1 MNTKCLISM
10 SVVTLFTTSM
20 TQAADITFP
29 QESRPV
35 VASVEANSV
44 IAPIFSWDGFYL
56 GGQVGGFSSKSDRS
70 LYAKQ
75 GPIGQWAP
83 VGKDTLPKL
92 SSFIGGFYAGA
103 NVSLGNRLIL
113 GVDTDIV
120 LSNKKG
126 TKIVD
131 KRKREIPEMEVVHL
145 QGQEVCEVSLQQP
158 TVDGFPLPRVGV
170 EGFPLQP
177 RVNGHH
183 TGDGDH
189 SRAEREE
196 RSGRLERAV
205 GELPSSPPSLPV
217 SGVPYGGEIAGSIG
231 VYSHTLK
238 QKWSGATRVRIGF
251 TADRIMPYIA
261 GGVAYTQLQDIFSQS
276 VEVAGKEVS
285 SFNLSDETKMMVG
298 YTIGGG
304 VDFAMANN
312 LILRAEYRYS
322 DFGKQKF
329 AKDKLELD
337 YKTNDFRVGVAYKF

>member
-1 MNTKCLISM
+1 MNTKCLIGM

-29 QESRPV
+29 QESRPIV
-35 VASVEANSV
+35 TSVEASSV
-44 IAPIFSWDGFYL
+44 IAAPVFSWNGFYL
-56 GGQVGGFSSKSDRS
+56 GSQIGSFSSKSDRS

-75 GPIGQWAP
+75 GSTGQWAP

-92 SSFIGGFYAGA
+92 SGFIGGFYAGA

-120 LSNKKG
+120 LSNKKS
-126 TKIVD
+126 TKVVD
-131 KRKREIPEMEVVHL
+131 KRKHEIPEMEVVHL
-145 QGQEVCEVSLQQP
+145 QGHEVGEIPLQRPAVDGSPLQEVEI
-158 TVDGFPLPRVGV
+158 DGTPVQS
-170 EGFPLQP
+170 E
-177 RVNGHH
+177 VNGHH
-183 TGDGDH
+183 VGNH
-189 SRAEREE
+189 SGSGGEE
-196 RSGRLERAV
+196 RSERLERALR
-205 GELPSSPPSLPV
+205 EFPSSPPSLPA
-217 SGVPYGGEIAGSIG
+217 SESSYGSEIAGSVG

-238 QKWSGATRVRIGF
+238 QKWSGTTRVRIGF
-251 TADRIMPYIA
+251 AADRIMPYIA
-261 GGVAYTQLQDIFSQS
+261 GGVAYTQIQDIFSQS
-276 VEVAGKEVS
+276 VEVAGKEIS

-298 YTIGGG
+298 YTFGGG